1 MHMEPK
7 TYIMSHAKKRQIE
20 ESVIE
25 LLSAKE
31 EVRFAFLFGS
41 FIDDTEET
49 SLPFHDVDVGVFLS
63 GLDKKE
69 SLYYA
74 LELSDELSLLVN
86 VPVDVRVLNFAPV
99 TFLFHVVRGKL
110 IIDKDWEDRS
120 DFMEHV
126 VRHYLDMEPLFH
138 RSVKEAYG

>member
-1 MHMEPK
+1 MDMGSK
-7 TYIMSHAKKRQIE
+7 NYYVNHAKKQQIE
-20 ESVIE
+20 EAVKK
-25 LLSAKE
+25 LLLRKKE
-31 EVRFAFLFGS
+31 VMFAFLFGS
-41 FIDDTEET
+41 FIDNTEET

-74 LELSDELSLLVN
+74 LELSDELSLLVD

-110 IIDKDWEDRS
+110 IVDKDEEVRS

-138 RSVKEAYG
+138 RAVKEAYG

>member
-1 MHMEPK
+1 MDMEPRM
-7 TYIMSHAKKRQIE
+7 YIMSHAQKQQIE
-20 ESVIE
+20 EAVIK
-25 LLSAKE
+25 LLSTKE

-49 SLPFHDVDVGVFLS
+49 PLPIHDVDVGVYLS
-63 GLDKKE
+63 GLNKKE
-69 SLYYA
+69 SVYYA
-74 LELSDELSLLVN
+74 LELAGELSFSVQ

-110 IIDKDWEDRS
+110 IIDKDEEDRS

-138 RSVKEAYG
+138 RAVKEAYG